1 MALAIAGLVGGSA
14 AGTCTWVHVRIISI
28 HQKYRLRPLNGI
40 AIVARLKLHTRPR
53 AKGLSRRGCPLWL
66 VLL

>member
-28 HQKYRLRPLNGI
+28 HQKYRSRPLNGI
-40 AIVARLKLHTRPR
+40 AIVAKVKPHTMPRPK
-53 AKGLSRRGCPLWL
+53 A
-66 VLL
+66 